1 LRREPIHVAMRAG
14 IEELL
19 KMFSGFAD
27 PVRAGDADTVE
38 TERRCFASERGL
50 QVIGG
55 KFDGL
60 VQKSRST

>member
-1 LRREPIHVAMRAG
+1 
-14 IEELL
+14 
-19 KMFSGFAD
+19 MFSGFAD
-27 PVRAGDADTVE
+27 PVRAGDADAVK
-38 TERRCFASERGL
+38 TECGRFAPERGL

>member
-1 LRREPIHVAMRAG
+1 MRAG

-19 KMFSGFAD
+19 EIFSGFAD
-27 PVRAGDADTVE
+27 PVRAGDADAVE
-38 TERRCFASERGL
+38 TERLRFALERGL
-50 QVIGG
+50 QVISG